1 MSYQPLF
8 LGLGTAV
15 VRTTA
20 LTGYLEA
27 ETANLTV
34 GQPIVFEASNNSPL
48 VGGLEDNTL
57 HFVKEIIDENNF
69 TVSATLNGPALEVI
83 DDTGFMLVR
92 PIQKENTGESLRK
105 IDTMLQ
111 EIYGGVL
118 GGDGVGILSVSSDT
132 SPQLGGNL
140 NLSSFDIVGTGDISI
155 TGTVSATNFVGDIAG
170 SVAGNLTG
178 IIDPELG
185 QQDPTISG
193 QKIFALNARDG
204 QSLTWSAAD
213 NKWQPGFRLPSYSN
227 AERTAGVWAN
237 GDMIY
242 NTDSNKIQGYQNGAW
257 INLDG
262 TV

>member
-15 VRTTA
+15 VKTTA

-34 GQPIVFEASNNSPL
+34 GQPIIFEASNNSPL
-48 VGGLEDNTL
+48 LGGLTANTL
-57 HFVKEIIDENNF
+57 CFVKEIIDGNNF
-69 TVSATLNGPALEVI
+69 TVSATLGGPALDVI

-92 PIQKENTGESLRK
+92 AIQKENTSESLRK
-105 IDTMLQ
+105 VDEMLQ
-111 EIYGGVL
+111 EIYAGVL
-118 GGDGVGILSVSSDT
+118 GGDGVGITAVVQDT
-132 SPQLGGNL
+132 SPQLGANLDLNQFDINGIGNINVTGNISADKFLGTLEGSVTGNL
-140 NLSSFDIVGTGDISI
+140 
-155 TGTVSATNFVGDIAG
+155 A
-170 SVAGNLTG
+170 G

-193 QKIFALNARDG
+193 QKVFALNAKDG
-204 QSLTWSAAD
+204 QSLTWNSTTGR
-213 NKWQPGFRLPSYSN
+213 WQPGFRLPSYSN
-227 AERTAGVWAN
+227 TERTAGVWAN

-242 NTDSNKIQGYQNGAW
+242 NTDANKIQGYQNGVW

-262 TV
+262 TP

>member
-34 GQPIVFEASNNSPL
+34 GQPIIFQSSNSSPM
-48 VGGLEDNTL
+48 VGGVTANSIY
-57 HFVKEIIDENNF
+57 FVKEIIDDNNF
-69 TVSATLNGPALEVI
+69 TVSVTLGGSALELD

-92 PIQKENTGESLRK
+92 SIQKENTAESLRK
-105 IDTMLQ
+105 VDEMLQ
-111 EIYGGVL
+111 EIYDGVL
-118 GGDGVGILSVSSDT
+118 GGDGVGILSVSEDT
-132 SPQLGGNL
+132 APQLGGTLNL
-140 NLSSFDIVGTGDISI
+140 NEFDITGLGNINIDGTIGANQFI
-155 TGTVSATNFVGDIAG
+155 GNLEG
-170 SVAGNLTG
+170 SVSGNLSG
-178 IIDPELG
+178 ILDPELG

-204 QSLTWSAAD
+204 QSLTWNATAGR
-213 NKWQPGFRLPSYSN
+213 WQPGFRLPSYSN
-227 AERTAGVWAN
+227 AERTSSTWSN

-242 NTDSNKIQGYQNGAW
+242 NSDTNKIQGYQNGAW

>member
-15 VRTTA
+15 VRTTES
-20 LTGYLEA
+20 TGYLEA

-48 VGGLEDNTL
+48 VGGLEANTL
-57 HFVKEIIDENNF
+57 HFVKEIIDANNF
-69 TVSATLNGPALEVI
+69 TVSATLTGPALAVT

-92 PIQKENTGESLRK
+92 SIQRENTNESLRK
-105 IDTMLQ
+105 VDTMLQ
-111 EIYGGVL
+111 EIYSGVL
-118 GGDGVGILSVSSDT
+118 GGDGVGLLSVADDT
-132 SPQLGGNL
+132 SPQLGGSLDL
-140 NLSSFDIVGTGDISI
+140 NSFSINGTGELNVSGNIFA
-155 TGTVSATNFVGDIAG
+155 TKFLGTLEGTVT
-170 SVAGNLTG
+170 GNLAG
-178 IIDPELG
+178 ILDPELG
-185 QQDPTISG
+185 QQDPSISG

-204 QSLTWSAAD
+204 QSLTWNQTAGR
-213 NKWQPGFRLPSYSN
+213 WQPGFRIPSYSS

-242 NTDSNKIQGYQNGAW
+242 NTDTNKIQGYQNGSW

>member
-15 VRTTA
+15 VRTTEA
-20 LTGYLEA
+20 TGYLEA

-48 VGGLEDNTL
+48 VGGLESNTL
-57 HFVKEIIDENNF
+57 HFVKEIIDGNNF
-69 TVSATLNGPALEVI
+69 TVSATLSGPALAVT

-92 PIQKENTGESLRK
+92 AVQKENTGESLRK
-105 IDTMLQ
+105 VDEMLQ
-111 EIYGGVL
+111 EIYAGVL
-118 GGDGVGILSVSSDT
+118 GGDGVGILSIAEDT
-132 SPQLGGNL
+132 NPQLGGNL
-140 NLSSFDIVGTGDISI
+140 NLSSFDIVGTGDIAI
-155 TGTVSATNFVGDIAG
+155 TGTVSATDFVGNLQGD
-170 SVAGNLTG
+170 VAGNLTG

-204 QSLTWSAAD
+204 QSLTWSAVD
-213 NKWQPGFRLPSYSN
+213 GKWQPGFRMPSYSST
-227 AERTAGVWAN
+227 ERDLAVWQN

-242 NTDSNKIQGYQNGAW
+242 NTTVSKIQGYQNSSW

-262 TV
+262 TA